1 MAASIIMGVGGGL
14 AWADR
19 IMSGMYRSHML
30 NETQGIKTR
39 KTDPLPD
46 LSKASHSEPEADQR
60 AHYAGRSFRPRP
72 RPQQPPESIAKQ
84 SFQPEEKTTTFQPT
98 SGPQPPESTGTQ
110 PQQPETEPETQQSET
125 QQPET
130 QQPETPESIAGQ
142 SFQPEPQQPEPQQ
155 PETQPTTGVH
165 GSAGSLRDHPHTF
178 GNRPPEDTNKDITAQ
193 FKSKEDITPRPRISP
208 LVAIETVKKLKK
220 TKISGLPEVSS
231 NNVNLVRLARASYIR
246 EQNKYNYVF

>member
-1 MAASIIMGVGGGL
+1 MATSIIMGIGGL

-46 LSKASHSEPEADQR
+46 LSSHSEPESDQR
-60 AHYAGRSFRPRP
+60 AHYAGRSFRPRG
-72 RPQQPPESIAKQ
+72 RAQPPESIAKQ

-98 SGPQPPESTGTQ
+98 TGPQ
-110 PQQPETEPETQQSET
+110 PQQPETEPETQQ
-125 QQPET
+125 PEP
-130 QQPETPESIAGQ
+130 Q
-142 SFQPEPQQPEPQQ
+142 PQQPEPQK

-178 GNRPPEDTNKDITAQ
+178 GNRAEDTNKDITRLDLTKLNNDR
-193 FKSKEDITPRPRISP
+193 FKSKEDITPRPKITP
-208 LVAIETVKKLKK
+208 LVALDTVKKLKK

-231 NNVNLVRLARASYIR
+231 NNVNLIRLARASYIK
-246 EQNKYNYVF
+246 EQNKYNFVF